1 MPDVEELWAGL
12 VDLVIDEVGLDG
24 LVLHQP
30 AAEGVRQVGGLVR
43 VGVTM
48 FVSFP
53 AGALADELD
62 AEGNGRSG
70 TLKCDLG

>member
-43 VGVTM
+43 VVVTM

-53 AGALADELD
+53 AAGALADELD
-62 AEGNGRSG
+62 AEGTVVRER
-70 TLKCDLG
+70 